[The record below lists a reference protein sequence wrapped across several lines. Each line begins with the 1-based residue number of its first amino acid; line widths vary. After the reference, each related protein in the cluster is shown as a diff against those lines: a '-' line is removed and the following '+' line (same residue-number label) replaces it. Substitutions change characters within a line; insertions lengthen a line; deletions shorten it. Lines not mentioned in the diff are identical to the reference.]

1 MILPLGFLLFILS
14 NFLVIIGAFGYNNPN
29 FNFNIM
35 MKIYLARNNV
45 QAGPYTLDEL
55 NRMLSSGE
63 VVLDDLMW
71 HTGMSEWKTVGEM
84 TYGRLNY
91 QPTQNITPPSSVN
104 LSKPQEKH
112 GFGDNVDL
120 RKDEKRVSV
129 AELYGRKPTQE
140 TSSPQST
147 TVVITKNT
155 QKDDGKIEYAS
166 IFARFTAFGINVA
179 LYMLALMP
187 LVMAFMQVVDMNE
200 IAKHAQDYVALQ
212 AYGQSLAEKI
222 PTTTVAMSNMMFF
235 ALIGIQLL
243 LIIMRGQS
251 FGKMVMG
258 IRVVDEKTGKLPSF
272 GTLVFMRTLFL
283 VLIYAIG
290 TSLMSGLPAIIMLFT
305 NYLMAKGNDKKQ
317 GWHDKMTRTLIVKA
331 KPSQLDKTKK

>member
-1 MILPLGFLLFILS
+1 M
-14 NFLVIIGAFGYNNPN
+14 GAFGYNNPN
-29 FNFNIM
+29 FNFDVL
-35 MKIYLARNNV
+35 MKIYLARNNI

-55 NRMLSSGE
+55 NRMLTSGE

-84 TYGRLNY
+84 TKHQTTY
-91 QPTQNITPPSSVN
+91 QPAQSTTPPSPVN
-104 LSKPQEKH
+104 LSKPQENH
-112 GFGDNVDL
+112 GFGDNVDFK
-120 RKDEKRVSV
+120 KDEKRVSV
-129 AELYGRKPTQE
+129 AELYGRKPTTQD
-140 TSSPQST
+140 TPPQST
-147 TVVITKNT
+147 NVILTKHT
-155 QKDDGKIEYAS
+155 HQDDGKIEYAS
-166 IFARFTAFGINVA
+166 VFARFTAFGINVA

-187 LVMAFMQVVDMNE
+187 LIMAFMQVVDMNE
-200 IAKHAQDYVALQ
+200 IAKHSQDYVALQ

-243 LIIMRGQS
+243 LIVMRGQS

-258 IRVVDEKTGKLPSF
+258 IRVVDEKTGKLPSV

-283 VLIYAIG
+283 VVLYAVG
-290 TSLMSGLPAIIMLFT
+290 ASLMSGLPALIMLST

-317 GWHDKMTRTLIVKA
+317 GWHDKMTRTLTVKA